1 MSTRYGGAYWCVNHV
16 VLGGYVAKP
25 PYYTPEGGCKC
36 EAISIPMTVKV
47 MKWDKSTNG
56 MTAVHELHYSVV
68 VYGHAA
74 GLLNGSLATGD
85 RILVTGYLSAQDWTD
100 KAGRQRTA
108 IQIRA
113 SEVINIGPA
122 GNGNGNVG
130 GGEPRPE
137 AVKVTAADFRRP
149 GGGHSPARPAKAPE
163 PFTVP
168 THGLEDAW

>member
-1 MSTRYGGAYWCVNHV
+1 MTTTRYGGAYWCVNHV

-36 EAISIPMTVKV
+36 EAINIPMLVKV
-47 MKWDKSTNG
+47 MKWDKSTNA
-56 MTAVHELHYSVV
+56 MSAVHELHYQVV

-74 GLLNGSLATGD
+74 GVLNGALATGD

-108 IQIRA
+108 IQVRA

-122 GNGNGNVG
+122 GNGGADA
-130 GGEPRPE
+130 PRD
-137 AVKVTAADFRRP
+137 AVKVTAADFRRA
-149 GGGHSPARPAKAPE
+149 GSGNAPARPAKAPE

-168 THGLEDAW
+168 THGLEEPW